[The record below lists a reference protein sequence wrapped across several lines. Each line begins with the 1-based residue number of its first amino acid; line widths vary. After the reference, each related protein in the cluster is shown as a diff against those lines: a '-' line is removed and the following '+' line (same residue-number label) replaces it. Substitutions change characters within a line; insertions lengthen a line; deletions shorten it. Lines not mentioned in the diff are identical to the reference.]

1 MAPSVRPLPP
11 SGAGAPRQASPPTP
25 APLKTRVLDALT
37 ADSLVPAISQL
48 SRGVGTIFMMHRFR
62 DEALG
67 MPGHSPVRLRE
78 NLATLRRHRF
88 RLVPL
93 AALLDTL
100 EAGEP
105 VPARTVAFTVDDGY
119 DDFARIAAPIFAEFD
134 CPVTVFLTT
143 GFIDDGLWGWWDVAF
158 WAFAESP
165 TRAASFAIGP
175 NRVVLHYE
183 SRAER
188 RLAADRVIDL
198 LKTVGAD
205 ERAAAL
211 DRMLEALE
219 LDLPARPP
227 ERYAVMSWDDV
238 RRASRAGVTFG
249 PHTVTHPMLR
259 ELDDASAMHEI
270 TGSWSRLRAE
280 LPEAL
285 PVFCYPFGEDYAYSE
300 RDCALVRQ
308 AGLRAAI
315 TARQDY
321 VGRAQFADPAGLD
334 RFALPRFPY
343 PDNRARCVKI
353 AAGIERAQLRLQQA
367 LAR

>member
-1 MAPSVRPLPP
+1 MAPTVRPIPPAAAALPA
-11 SGAGAPRQASPPTP
+11 SAPAP

-37 ADSLVPAISQL
+37 ADRVVPAISQL

-67 MPGHSPVRLRE
+67 MPGHSPARLRE
-78 NLATLRRHRF
+78 NLETLRRHRF

-93 AALLDTL
+93 AALLDML
-100 EAGEP
+100 EAGDP

-119 DDFARIAAPIFAEFD
+119 ADFARIAAPIFAEFD

-143 GFIDDGLWGWWDVAF
+143 GFIDDGLWGWWDQAF
-158 WAFAESP
+158 WAFAETP

-175 NRVVLHYE
+175 NQVVLTYE

-211 DRMLEALE
+211 VRMLAALE
-219 LDLPARPP
+219 LELPARPP
-227 ERYAVMSWDDV
+227 ERYAVMDWDDV
-238 RRASRAGVTFG
+238 RRASRSGVSFG

-259 ELDDASAMHEI
+259 QLDDASAMREI
-270 TGSWSRLRAE
+270 AGSWERLRAQ

-285 PVFCYPFGEDYAYSE
+285 PVFCYPFGETYAYSE
-300 RDCALVRQ
+300 RDCALVRA

-321 VGRAQFADPAGLD
+321 VGRAQYADPSALD

-343 PDNRARCVKI
+343 PDGRAQCVKI
-353 AAGIERAQLRLQQA
+353 ASGIERAQLRLQRA
-367 LAR
+367 MAR